1 MAAHRGVTR
10 SDNLQR
16 AIATLAVVAVA
27 LGIFARL
34 SELDH
39 QLFWFD
45 EAYSM
50 LRITGHTDRDYYA
63 LFDGSVRPAAE
74 LAAFQHIVP
83 KLGLADS
90 FASLAF
96 EEPQRGPLYYLAARV
111 WGGIFGDGVAEMRS
125 FSAVLGIVGIGL
137 GYLLGRRMTG
147 SRLGGLVLAA
157 LVAVSPF
164 HILYS
169 QQVREYVLF
178 ADVTLLSAWLLLR
191 ALERPTWSRFLMYAA
206 GLGLGLYSD
215 VEFGLVVL
223 AHVVYVFALR
233 WREGPKI
240 AATSFV
246 LAAGV
251 ALAIYAPWAWLIVRA
266 SARTAQGVAWTSA
279 PYPIGSYAIKW
290 IFNLGA
296 VFFDYELAD
305 VRLGVLLG
313 PILIVVAYAAIR
325 MFRGPDPAG
334 VRWLVIALTGSVLVP
349 LIAIDLLAHSH
360 MESVTRYQ
368 VPTWIGVELAVAI
381 ALTSGLAASSFRWR
395 AFSSL
400 AFAYLIG
407 CGVFAAFADRGYV
420 LWWDNNEHI
429 SEASVG
435 AVIATEP
442 RPVVLADAD
451 HPEVLVLTRY
461 LPSDA
466 KLLLFRGRVPDLPR
480 AGGTVLFFLPTA
492 GELRA
497 IREDVNPAALRNVS
511 PPLELAIP
519 DLRSDPT
526 QPEVN
531 PQNTLWMV
539 VPKTP

>member
-1 MAAHRGVTR
+1 MAAHSGVTR
-10 SDNLQR
+10 RDNLPR

-27 LGIFARL
+27 LGIFARF
-34 SELDH
+34 SDLDH
-39 QLFWFD
+39 KLFWFD

-50 LRITGHTDRDYYA
+50 LRISGHTDRGYYA
-63 LFDGSVRPAAE
+63 LFDGSVRPAPE

-83 KLGLADS
+83 ELGLSKA
-90 FASLAF
+90 FASLAG
-96 EEPQRGPLYYLAARV
+96 EEPQRGPCYYLAARL
-111 WGGIFGDGVAEMRS
+111 WGGIFGDGVATMRA
-125 FSAVLGIVGIGL
+125 FSALLGIIGIGL
-137 GYLLGRRMTG
+137 GSLLGRRMTG

-157 LVAVSPF
+157 LIAVSPF

-178 ADVTLLSAWLLLR
+178 TDVTLLSVWLLLR
-191 ALERPTWSRFLMYAA
+191 ALERPTWSRFALYAA
-206 GLGLGLYSD
+206 GLTLGLYSD
-215 VEFGLVVL
+215 VEFGLIVL
-223 AHVVYVFALR
+223 AETLYVFALR

-240 AATSFV
+240 AATSFA
-246 LAAGV
+246 LSAGA
-251 ALAIYAPWAWLIVRA
+251 ALALYAPWAWLIVRA
-266 SARTAQGVAWTSA
+266 AARTARGVSWTSA

-290 IFNLGA
+290 LFNLGA

-313 PILIVVAYAAIR
+313 PILIITAFAAIR
-325 MFRGPDPAG
+325 MFRGPDDAR

-349 LIAIDLLAHSH
+349 LVAADLLARSH

-368 VPTWIGVELAVAI
+368 VPTWIGVELAVAL
-381 ALTSGLAASSFRWR
+381 ALTSGLAASTFRVR
-395 AFSSL
+395 AFSAL
-400 AFAYLIG
+400 AFAYLVA
-407 CGVFAAFADRGYV
+407 CGIFAAFADRGYV

-435 AVIATEP
+435 AVIATER
-442 RPVVLADAD
+442 RPIVLADAD
-451 HPEVLVLTRY
+451 HSEVLVLSRY

-466 KLLLFRGRVPDLPR
+466 NLLLYRDRVPDLPR
-480 AGGTVLFFLPTA
+480 TRGTVLFFLPTDR
-492 GELRA
+492 ELRA
-497 IREDVNPAALRNVS
+497 VRENLDPASLRNVS

-519 DLRSDPT
+519 DLRSDST

-531 PQNTLWMV
+531 PRNTLWMV